1 LQRIT
6 NTVHRH
12 DKSSEIVTMKIASLT
27 PFQFRLATTIL
38 YHILSKEFSIDQSYS
53 HFFNKV
59 KVVNR
64 EQALITRVVGDI
76 MRRLNY
82 FYAVLGINNKNACK
96 HVDRLVHLWHILN
109 NMQQTHGART
119 EPLNEDE
126 MRKKIRELKK
136 NKPLV
141 DGCPVWLEE
150 HGLYE
155 LGDDWAAERH
165 ALAEAPKR
173 FIRVNTLKISK
184 EDLITRLKRSDVQ
197 TKEVDGVDTALEV
210 ISDASLFKL
219 RAFEEGLFEQQDAG
233 SQMIAPF
240 LQTEPGMRVIDACA
254 GSGGKTLHLAAISQ
268 GKGSIIALDTE
279 EWKLKNL
286 KQRARRDGVFNV
298 ETRVIDSTKVIK
310 RLYNSA
316 DRVLLDVP
324 CSGLGVL
331 KRNPDTKW
339 GDTPSTLSKLYELQ
353 ANILENYSRMV
364 KVGGKLVYSTCSIMP
379 VENEIQIKVFLKKHK
394 DEFELE
400 DQHTVLPSKTGFDGF
415 YMARLIRIK

>member
-1 LQRIT
+1 
-6 NTVHRH
+6 
-12 DKSSEIVTMKIASLT
+12 
-27 PFQFRLATTIL
+27 
-38 YHILSKEFSIDQSYS
+38 
-53 HFFNKV
+53 
-59 KVVNR
+59 
-64 EQALITRVVGDI
+64 
-76 MRRLNY
+76 
-82 FYAVLGINNKNACK
+82 
-96 HVDRLVHLWHILN
+96 
-109 NMQQTHGART
+109 
-119 EPLNEDE
+119 
-126 MRKKIRELKK
+126 
-136 NKPLV
+136 
-141 DGCPVWLEE
+141 
-150 HGLYE
+150 
-155 LGDDWAAERH
+155 
-165 ALAEAPKR
+165 
-173 FIRVNTLKISK
+173 
-184 EDLITRLKRSDVQ
+184 
-197 TKEVDGVDTALEV
+197 
-210 ISDASLFKL
+210 
-219 RAFEEGLFEQQDAG
+219 
-233 SQMIAPF
+233 MIAPF